1 MQEKETILVS
11 ACLLGVKC
19 KWNLADNYN
28 AGVVEYC
35 KDYHVVPV
43 CPEQLGG
50 LATPREPSEHR
61 EGRVVTG
68 SGRDVTEEYS
78 RGAAETLR
86 LAQLYGCRYAI
97 LKERS
102 PSCGHGRI
110 YDGSFSGV
118 LVPGSGSAAALL
130 EANGITVLG
139 ESELGRLPE
148 RE

>member
-1 MQEKETILVS
+1 MNILVS
-11 ACLLGVKC
+11 ACLLGINCRYNGVPVVSEDV
-19 KWNLADNYN
+19 LALL
-28 AGVVEYC
+28 
-35 KDYHVVPV
+35 KRHTLIPV